1 MYASFTTL
9 VSMQVDPSKKFEVF
23 GNYTYDELGQRIA
36 TVEAVDVQEKRE
48 AYKELF
54 FYKTVS
60 VHQYTKLSVCHN
72 QLVVG
77 VASIGNDSLYI
88 LIGSSLQREPA
99 DKGLCEECIKGSI
112 PPNWGPSDCTI
123 SWLCLHW

>member
-9 VSMQVDPSKKFEVF
+9 VSMQVEPSKKLEVF
-23 GNYTYDELGQRIA
+23 GNITYDEIGQRIA
-36 TVEAVDVQEKRE
+36 TVEAVDVQETRG
-48 AYKELF
+48 AYKVLS

-60 VHQYTKLSVCHN
+60 VHQYTKLS
-72 QLVVG
+72 VVG

-88 LIGSSLQREPA
+88 LIGNTLQREPA

-112 PPNWGPSDCTI
+112 PPNWGPSDCTV